1 MGDRPGGV
9 WGELRRRRVFSAA
22 AAYAAVSFVLLQ
34 LAEILFPA
42 FGLGAGAMRA
52 LFAGLF
58 GLAPIVLAISW
69 VYDVTRHGFERTDGD
84 DGGTPSLALVGS
96 VVIASLV
103 VGGVTWW
110 GVRTVEVPETA
121 TASAASIAVLPFLDR
136 SPNGDQRYLGDG
148 LAEEILNIL
157 AGVDGLQV
165 AARTSSFAF
174 RDSNASA
181 RDIGAELGVA
191 TLLEGSVARDADRV
205 RVTAQLIATSTGFH
219 LWSEN
224 FEHDV
229 ANLFELQDSI
239 AARIVRELLGRLDLP
254 GTRVTRHVAPPEA
267 QDLYWRGREYLN
279 RRGPMGIPTAI
290 GFFQDALA
298 EDSLFSEA
306 YAGLAAAQALLPQYV
321 RNTDSETAL
330 ETAAGLARRALEID
344 PNLAEAH
351 ASLGLVQALRQ
362 NRPAALASLD
372 RAIQLNPSYAPA
384 LQWRGN
390 VLADMGRLAEAERDA
405 GRAAE
410 LDPFSHAIA
419 ADHGNILLWSGDLEG
434 ARREYDRALS
444 IEFGFGPAVFG
455 SALVALLAD
464 EAVPLQMALTQ
475 WGIALNVPPTVAA
488 DLSGSM
494 MAFRQLGTP
503 SMLPPVLTSMAE
515 SGMVGSGTMAALS
528 ALVGERQS
536 LYAWLDRAVEDGTWV
551 GQYLTVSPVYDP
563 YRSDPEFLD
572 IQQRI
577 AAPVETNSGA
587 G

>member
-1 MGDRPGGV
+1 
-9 WGELRRRRVFSAA
+9 VFSAA

-58 GLAPIVLAISW
+58 GLAPIVLAVSW

-84 DGGTPSLALVGS
+84 QGGPPSRTLTGVVVVASLLVGG
-96 VVIASLV
+96 IA
-103 VGGVTWW
+103 WW
-110 GVRTVEVPETA
+110 GVRAVEVPEVAPA
-121 TASAASIAVLPFLDR
+121 TGASIAVLPFLDR

-191 TLLEGSVARDADRV
+191 TLLEGSVAKDAGRV

-239 AARIVRELLGRLDLP
+239 ATRIVRELLGRLDLP
-254 GTRVTRHVAPPEA
+254 GTRETRHVAPPEA

-321 RNTDSETAL
+321 RNTDAGAAL
-330 ETAAGLARRALEID
+330 QTAAGLARRALTID

-351 ASLGLVQALRQ
+351 ASLGLVQALQQ

-372 RAIQLNPSYAPA
+372 RAIDINPSYAPA
-384 LQWRGN
+384 LQWRAN
-390 VLADMGRLAEAERDA
+390 VLADMGRLVEAERDA
-405 GRAAE
+405 ARAAE

-419 ADHGNILLWSGDLEG
+419 ADHGNILLWEGDLER
-434 ARREYDRALS
+434 ARAEYDRALS
-444 IEFGFGPAVFG
+444 LEFGFGPAVFG
-455 SALVALLAD
+455 SALVALLGGEPVA
-464 EAVPLQMALTQ
+464 LQMSLTQ
-475 WGIALNVPPTVAA
+475 WGIALNIPPGIAA
-488 DLSGSM
+488 ELASAMVG
-494 MAFRQLGTP
+494 FRNVGAAST
-503 SMLPPVLTSMAE
+503 LPPVLTTMAE
-515 SGMVGSGTMAALS
+515 SGAVASGTMAALS

-536 LYAWLDRAVEDGTWV
+536 LYAWLERAVEDGSWV
-551 GQYLTVSPVYDP
+551 GQYLSVSPVYGP
-563 YRSDPEFLD
+563 YRSDPEFLE
-572 IQQRI
+572 IQRRVAI
-577 AAPVETNSGA
+577 PVDATG
-587 G
+587 